1 MSSPILAGSKTLS
14 YTESGAAINITTKI
28 LSASD
33 ADSPASALKFKV
45 TPGSDATDATGF
57 FYLKEAPAVK
67 VSGFT
72 LDEVKT
78 GKVFFKPGTSSTA
91 PTITVTANDGTS
103 DSFGSTLTIK
113 MKAFNDAANFT
124 VSPLSISE
132 GASIDMK
139 GKLSASDE
147 DSTASQLIYSVS
159 GTLAGSFLKGG
170 KVVTKFSQDDV
181 DKNLITFKHDG
192 SEIKPIINFTL
203 TDAGGAKSAVQSPV
217 VTFTG
222 DNDAA
227 VISGSKTLSYTES
240 GAAINITTKILNAS
254 DAEGALNT
262 ALKFTVTS
270 VSDDKGFFFL
280 GTASTKVTGF
290 TLKDVADGKVFFQ
303 PGSSSNAP
311 EIKVKINDGSVDS
324 AETVLTIKM
333 KGVNDAA
340 SFTVSALSLAE
351 GGTVQMIGKL
361 SASDEDSTASQMIY
375 SVSGTLAG
383 SFLKGGK
390 VVTKFSQDDV
400 DKNLI
405 SFKHNGSEITPDIH
419 FTLTDAGGAKSAAQ
433 SPVVTLSPVND
444 APAIAGSK
452 TLSYTE
458 SGAAIKITTKTLNAT
473 DSDSPASSL
482 KFKLTSPGS
491 ADEGF
496 FYLGT
501 ATTLLPAPVSW
512 FTQQDVIDGK
522 VFFQP
527 GSKSAKPVIKI
538 TATDGLLDS
547 SEVTLAIKMKGV
559 NDLASFVINNLDIT
573 EGGTLNLKGKLSA
586 SDEDSSPSQL
596 TYSVSGVFSGSFL
609 KGGKVVTKFT
619 QDDVDK
625 SLITFNHDGSDKSPV
640 IKFTLTDAGGAIQV
654 KTPVIDFIHLASS
667 GESDVGTDAN
677 EKFSFASGFKLIDG
691 GKGTDTLIVKTDL
704 NLGGASGVTLKNL
717 ESIKL
722 DGSVKLT
729 LSLADVLALSSTSDQ
744 VKIDGDATAKVDLGT
759 AAWTKGAEANGYI
772 TYTNTTATLV
782 IDSDVVV
789 VKDISVV

>member
-1 MSSPILAGSKTLS
+1 MSSPILAGNKTLS

-45 TPGSDATDATGF
+45 SPGSDANGF
-57 FYLKEAPAVK
+57 FYLSTAPTVK
-67 VSGFT
+67 ISEFT
-72 LDEVKT
+72 LNDVSS

-91 PTITVTANDGTS
+91 PVINVTANDGTS
-103 DSFGSTLTIK
+103 DSFSSALTIK
-113 MKAFNDAANFT
+113 MKAVNDLASFT

-139 GKLSASDE
+139 GKLSATDE
-147 DSTASQLIYSVS
+147 DSTASQLVYSVS
-159 GTLAGSFLKGG
+159 GTLAGSFLKSG

-222 DNDAA
+222 VNDTAL
-227 VISGSKTLSYTES
+227 ISGSKTLSYTES
-240 GAAINITTKILNAS
+240 GAAINITTKILNTS

-262 ALKFTVTS
+262 ALKFKVTAG
-270 VSDDKGFFFL
+270 SDANGFFFL
-280 GTASTKVTGF
+280 GTASTVKVAEF
-290 TLKDVADGKVFFQ
+290 TLKDVTDGKVFFQ

-311 EIKVKINDGSVDS
+311 EIKVKINDGTVDS

-340 SFTVSALSLAE
+340 SFTVSPLSLAE

-361 SASDEDSTASQMIY
+361 SASDEDSTPSQLIY

-383 SFLKGGK
+383 SFLKSGK

-405 SFKHNGSEITPDIH
+405 TFKHDGSEIKPIIN

-452 TLSYTE
+452 TLNYTE

-482 KFKLTSPGS
+482 KFTLKSLGS
-491 ADEGF
+491 AAEGF

-501 ATTLLPAPVSW
+501 ATTVKVTE

-527 GSKSAKPVIKI
+527 GTNSAKPVIKI
-538 TATDGLLDS
+538 TATDGQLDS
-547 SEVTLAIKMKGV
+547 NEVTLAIKMKGV
-559 NDLASFVINNLDIT
+559 NDLASFVINNLAIT
-573 EGGTLNLKGKLSA
+573 EGETVNLKGKLIA
-586 SDEDSSPSQL
+586 NDEDSLPSQL

-619 QDDVDK
+619 QADVD
-625 SLITFNHDGSDKSPV
+625 SGAISFNHDGSDKSPV
-640 IKFTLTDAGGAIQV
+640 IKFTLTDGGGAMQE
-654 KTPVIDFIHLASS
+654 KTPVIDFIHVASS

-677 EKFSFASGFKLIDG
+677 EKFSYVGAFTLIDG
-691 GKGTDTLIVKTDL
+691 GKGDDTLVVNSTL
-704 NLGGASGVTLKNL
+704 NLAGMAGVKLKNL
-717 ESIKL
+717 EGIQL
-722 DGSVKLT
+722 GATTLT
-729 LSLADVLALSSTSDQ
+729 LSVADVLALSSTSNQ
-744 VKIDGDATAKVDLGT
+744 VKIDGDDKATIDLDVL
-759 AAWTKGAEANGYI
+759 AWGSGVSSNGYI
-772 TYTNTTATLV
+772 TYHNGAATLV
-782 IDSDVVV
+782 IDSD
-789 VKDISVV
+789 INIM